1 MLTPAMKHLRLLWL
15 LGLLMYVVT
24 AYVNIG
30 IVAMDDYEY
39 GVARV
44 VPAQNQHNADIIAN
58 VGIRSPVPSLML
70 VSLSR
75 LALKLGFTDP
85 LAQYRFVL
93 LIVGIFAYCM
103 LTFFARGHFQ
113 LDGSSGKETIALF
126 LVGFFWLSPFFF
138 SRPLIESLSA
148 PFVTAS
154 AYFACE
160 YWMKGNR
167 RALVFSVFALMVA
180 AMFRFQV
187 GVCFLAILATF
198 ALRRQWKDAGVLAL
212 ASAVALLIPGLV
224 DLALRGS
231 FYASLIS
238 YFAYNL
244 KYSSTFG
251 VTPFYSFVT
260 LFLAISIPPAFW
272 LRYRDLRWREEFR
285 PLLPTVLFFLFFL
298 VAHSAIPHKEDRFMV
313 PILPS
318 FLICLVPLANY
329 VVVHHRLRSAY
340 FLVINAFLLVITS
353 FTVEQQNTIGMVLYL
368 AKRPDISRIVG
379 IDATLVLYPAAYAT
393 RAPTAQT
400 MSADEFTAAPPTDCS
415 TVVAVRASFRNEVP
429 NLDHEFRKI
438 AEFKP
443 GLLEQLVIRI
453 NPGSNARR
461 TTIELFEPRKC
472 VRAQ

>member
-1 MLTPAMKHLRLLWL
+1 MLPPAMKRLRLLWL
-15 LGLLMYVVT
+15 LGLLMYVIT

-44 VPAQNQHNADIIAN
+44 VPAQNQRDADIIAN

-75 LALKLGFTDP
+75 LALKLGFDDP

-93 LIVGIFAYCM
+93 LSVGIFAYCM
-103 LTFFARGHFQ
+103 LTFFARRHFQ
-113 LDGSSGKETIALF
+113 LEPSPGKEMIALF
-126 LVGFFWLSPFFF
+126 LIGFFWLSPFFF

-167 RALVFSVFALMVA
+167 RALILAVFALMIA

-198 ALRRQWKDAGVLAL
+198 VLRRQWKDAGVLAL
-212 ASAVALLIPGLV
+212 ASAVAFLIPGLV

-231 FYASLIS
+231 FYASLLS

-272 LRYRDLRWREEFR
+272 LRYRELRWREEFR
-285 PLLPTVLFFLFFL
+285 PLLPTVMFFFVFL
-298 VAHSAIPHKEDRFMV
+298 AAHSAIPHKEDRFMV

-329 VVVHHRLRSAY
+329 IVVHHRFRAAY
-340 FLVINAFLLVITS
+340 FLVVNAFLLMISS
-353 FTVEQQNTIGMVLYL
+353 FTVEQQNTIGLVLYL
-368 AKRPDISRIVG
+368 AKRPEVTRVVG
-379 IDATLVLYPAAYAT
+379 IDATLVLYPTAYAR
-393 RAPTAQT
+393 RAPSARSI
-400 MSADEFTAAPPTDCS
+400 SADEFTAAPPRDCG
-415 TVVAVRASFRNEVP
+415 TLVAVRKAFKDQVP
-429 NLDHEFRKI
+429 NLGRDFRRI

-461 TTIELFEPRKC
+461 TTIELFEPREC
-472 VRAQ
+472 VRAR

>member
-1 MLTPAMKHLRLLWL
+1 MLPAPMKPLRLLWL

-30 IVAMDDYEY
+30 IVAMDDYEF
-39 GVARV
+39 GVAEV
-44 VPAQNQHNADIIAN
+44 VPAQNQHNADIIAHA
-58 VGIRSPVPSLML
+58 GFRSPVSSLVL
-70 VSLSR
+70 VSVSR

-93 LIVGIFAYCM
+93 LSVGIFAYCM
-103 LTFFARGHFQ
+103 LTFFARRHFQ
-113 LDGSSGKETIALF
+113 LEGSTGKETIALF
-126 LVGFFWLSPFFF
+126 LIGFFWLSPFFF
-138 SRPLIESLSA
+138 SRPMIESLSA

-167 RALVFSVFALMVA
+167 RTLVLSVFALMIA

-198 ALRRQWKDAGVLAL
+198 VLRRQWKDGWVLAL
-212 ASAVALLIPGLV
+212 ASAVAFLIPGLV

-231 FYASLIS
+231 FYASLTS

-272 LRYRDLRWREEFR
+272 LRYRDLRWREEFG
-285 PLLPTVLFFLFFL
+285 PLLPTVLFFVIFL
-298 VAHSAIPHKEDRFMV
+298 IVHSAIPHKEDRFMV

-329 VVVHHRLRSAY
+329 VVVHHRVRAAY
-340 FLVINAFLLVITS
+340 FLVLNAFLLVITS
-353 FTVEQQNTIGMVLYL
+353 FTVEQQNTIGLVLYL

-379 IDATLVLYPAAYAT
+379 IDATLVLYPTAYAS
-393 RAPTAQT
+393 RAPAARS
-400 MSADEFTAAPPTDCS
+400 MSADEFTAAPPRDCS
-415 TVVAVRASFRNEVP
+415 TLVAVRKALKDEVP
-429 NLDHEFRKI
+429 NLDRDYRKI

-453 NPGSNARR
+453 NPASNARR
-461 TTIELFEPRKC
+461 TTIELFEPREC
-472 VRAQ
+472 VRGR